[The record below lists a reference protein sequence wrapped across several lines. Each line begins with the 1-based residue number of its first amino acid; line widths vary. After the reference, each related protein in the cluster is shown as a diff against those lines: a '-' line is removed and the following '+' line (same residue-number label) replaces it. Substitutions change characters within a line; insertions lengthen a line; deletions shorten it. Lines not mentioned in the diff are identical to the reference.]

1 MGVHGLWKLLEAS
14 GKSVP
19 LESLEGKV
27 LAIDISIWIYQVLQG
42 YQDRHGVSRPNAHLL
57 GLFTRICK
65 LLYYKIKPVFVF
77 DGGVPILK
85 KSTIA
90 SRRKQKSIAM
100 SKAQKMKA
108 DLINNL
114 IKHRVVK
121 TVLNKDSKDQTSKAI
136 QITIN
141 TQTNEDM
148 FVLPDMPS
156 VSNLQSYVDD
166 DQDDSDSSVELS
178 PRKQSKWMGNI
189 HNVDVTSNEFKA
201 LPADVRYDI
210 LTDLKETR
218 KQNSWGRLYEMPQ
231 ESQEFSGFQ
240 LKRLLKRRHVQTSLE
255 SAEKEMGGKTLTL
268 EELDKLLT
276 EQGVDTKSRDAAF
289 RVAMDNTTRLIYISD
304 KNALAKKSITNETEP
319 NKSDMLQNVNEEIE
333 PVAGPSNPMPIVEN
347 INEYEL
353 NDSDS
358 ENNVSIYNDALPIA
372 ENINEY
378 TFDSEWESENDINES
393 LTLLEKNMINPA
405 LTYMLEYSDLSQN
418 QIMQLIKRNKDE
430 SRKTVSKNIKDTT
443 KKDIYIELA
452 KPDDKSVLTFPENC
466 EQVLKSIESQSMKD
480 ACISKE
486 NTADE
491 LISSSPESDNLTQ
504 VKPLEN
510 NIKTSNITITSDVS
524 SLDKEI
530 ISDKHYLAPKSNNV
544 IRIDTSESDSDDF
557 IEIQDVPIHDMNISR
572 KMKKKDIEITFKIDK
587 ELEDDIFTDIFREV
601 NKEKVIPVSP
611 EQEQFVDM
619 VNGEQQTQLISENSS
634 EREDTLILD
643 TIYEESIREKTK
655 TKLPENIELS
665 KNILDGE
672 DIICDSENSS
682 KSIEHSTNTST
693 RVNSLDE
700 CIQKKPQVLPTNKED
715 LIELKEQL
723 DLLRLFGIPYIIAPM
738 EAEAQCAYLEQIKLT
753 DGTITD
759 DSDIWLFG
767 GQCVYKNFFNHN
779 KRMLRFRACDIQHH
793 FKLNRN
799 QLIQL
804 ALLVGSDYTTGVAGV
819 GPVTALEILAAFPAD
834 GDNVLHGLHNFCS
847 WIKKGMFVA
856 PGKTGLRN
864 KLRNLKLNKD
874 FPNQAIVQAYLFPTV
889 DESKETFTWDK
900 PNVVLLCDYTRQKFG
915 WTKDK
920 FDNTMIPVLRR
931 MKENKNQKLL
941 DMYLIAKASPH
952 SIESS
957 LSKRVQKA
965 LHRLNSDDV
974 ETDSNI
980 NGKPRLKKSKKD
992 DVVQK
997 SNKEKN
1003 SEFEFTELETPT
1015 DKIKNAIHEKERPIK
1030 AINKE
1035 KYNKEYIPQ
1044 REKDKKSA
1052 LEKKLHAIEIFRKSK
1067 QGLSKTRKV
1076 KYKIRKVKEQAELS
1090 ESDSN

>member
-1 MGVHGLWKLLEAS
+1 MGVYGLWKLLEAS

-27 LAIDISIWIYQVLQG
+27 LAIDISIW
-42 YQDRHGVSRPNAHLL
+42 
-57 GLFTRICK
+57 
-65 LLYYKIKPVFVF
+65 
-77 DGGVPILK
+77 
-85 KSTIA
+85 A

-166 DQDDSDSSVELS
+166 DQDDSDSPVELS

-289 RVAMDNTTRLIYISD
+289 RVAMDSTTRLIYISD

-319 NKSDMLQNVNEEIE
+319 NKSDTLQNVNEEIE

-358 ENNVSIYNDALPIA
+358 ENNVSIYDDALPIA

-393 LTLLEKNMINPA
+393 LTLLEKNPA

-443 KKDIYIELA
+443 KKDIYTELA

-466 EQVLKSIESQSMKD
+466 EQVLKSVESQSMKD
-480 ACISKE
+480 ACIPKE
-486 NTADE
+486 NMADE

-510 NIKTSNITITSDVS
+510 NVETSNITITSDVS

-530 ISDKHYLAPKSNNV
+530 ISDKHYLAPKFNNV

-572 KMKKKDIEITFKIDK
+572 NTTKKKDIEITFKIDK

-601 NKEKVIPVSP
+601 NKEKIIPVSP

-619 VNGEQQTQLISENSS
+619 INGEQQTQLISENSS
-634 EREDTLILD
+634 GREDTLILD

-672 DIICDSENSS
+672 DITCDSENSS
-682 KSIEHSTNTST
+682 KSIEHSTDTPT
-693 RVNSLDE
+693 RVNPLDE
-700 CIQKKPQVLPTNKED
+700 CTEKIQNKPQVLPTNKED

-723 DLLRLFGIPYIIAPM
+723 EDQQEELARDIGKFERQATNISEQIKTDAQDLLRLFGIPYIIAPM

-874 FPNQAIVQAYLFPTV
+874 FPNQAVVQAYLFPTV
-889 DESKETFTWDK
+889 DESKETFSWDK

-941 DMYLIAKASPH
+941 DMYLIAKASPR

-992 DVVQK
+992 DDVVQK

-1015 DKIKNAIHEKERPIK
+1015 DKIKNAIHETERPTK

-1067 QGLSKTRKV
+1067 QGLSKTKKV